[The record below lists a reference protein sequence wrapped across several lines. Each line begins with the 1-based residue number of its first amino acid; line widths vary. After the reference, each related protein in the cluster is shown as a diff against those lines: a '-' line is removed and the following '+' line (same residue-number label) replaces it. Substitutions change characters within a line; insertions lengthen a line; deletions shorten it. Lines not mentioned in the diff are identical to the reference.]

1 MTYEFEYH
9 FILFSAI
16 FLIIGYLLRGD
27 SQKNNLVAVKD
38 DETPESFFKIQNKR
52 KSSKDKTQKSSII
65 DIDESTHV
73 VKIKTDGLEKGSFTP
88 TAFLGCKSNGS
99 IFCTSKAIY

>member
-9 FILFSAI
+9 FILFSVI

-27 SQKNNLVAVKD
+27 SQKNNPVSAED
-38 DETPESFFKIQNKR
+38 APESFFKKQNKI
-52 KSSKDKTQKSSII
+52 KSNKDKSQKSSTI

-73 VKIKTDGLEKGSFTP
+73 VKIKTDGLEKKYDEIGNSQT
-88 TAFLGCKSNGS
+88 TKEDISGS
-99 IFCTSKAIY
+99 INKLKNLKK